1 MLRPAFHASSTAPRP
16 TRHCSTEK
24 AFSCRTGLPP
34 PLAFL
39 PPPLAVLALELAVG
53 TEGRGGSW
61 LPAGCGVL
69 LAAAAVRRL
78 PRAGRAADAPRP
90 ATA

>member
-1 MLRPAFHASSTAPRP
+1 MPPHPSIPPAVQAAPALMSRPAFHASSTAPRP

-24 AFSCRTGLPP
+24 AFNCRTGLPP

-39 PPPLAVLALELAVG
+39 PPPLAFLALELAVG

-69 LAAAAVRRL
+69 V
-78 PRAGRAADAPRP
+78 APCGCC
-90 ATA
+90 